1 MGITA
6 GREEE
11 REEEMCT
18 EQVAGRARVE
28 TRRKDAGRRVREE
41 ERGIERA
48 ILSPFECF
56 LFEKWNF
63 MRNGARRG
71 SGRLIRSV

>member
-1 MGITA
+1 MGNNA
-6 GREEE
+6 GREKE
-11 REEEMCT
+11 REEEICT
-18 EQVAGRARVE
+18 EEVAGRARVE
-28 TRRKDAGRRVREE
+28 RRGGKMWEGAREE

-63 MRNGARRG
+63 MRNGARSMG
-71 SGRLIRSV
+71 LVG